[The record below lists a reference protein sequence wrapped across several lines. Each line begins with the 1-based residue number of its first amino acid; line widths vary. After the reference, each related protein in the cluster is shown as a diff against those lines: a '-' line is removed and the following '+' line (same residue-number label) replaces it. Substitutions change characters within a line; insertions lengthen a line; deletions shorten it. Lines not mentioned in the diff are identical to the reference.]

1 MARDQRVTWHVLQ
14 RFVSSLQVSV
24 IQNDQPRLKRQLSL
38 LDAWTRRQAMAQ
50 QTDRS
55 AQFPEMAELRQK
67 LRTSKSAFDAMVSSY
82 RSLLDSFETFRCTID
97 LVQRIKRLQDLS
109 PTLQSIQDLHD
120 MHLLHLILDQEL
132 FAGRVPAQIGQVRP
146 RCLQEQLKQF
156 SPAVH
161 FPRLY
166 LGDVRRVDGPRF
178 FLGCDT
184 DPQSG
189 SCFIFAL
196 RHKYLPGKI
205 IGVVAGYDRDP
216 ERYAVEKAT
225 DFLSHFCD
233 ILASTLII
241 TLEHE
246 QLEELTVRDSLT
258 GINNRTYLERH
269 APRILDFAVRK
280 NLPVHLLF
288 IDLNGF
294 KAINDTLGHEAG
306 DAILIAVGQTIQA
319 MVRKYDICVR
329 LGGDEFVIMLPDTD
343 ETKAWSFVTRLGQ
356 ALANI
361 NVGEICGLAT
371 NLRISASVGL
381 ARHEPGQPLED
392 LIRAADLRMFQE
404 KMLARASLNHRGNH
418 D

>member
-1 MARDQRVTWHVLQ
+1 M
-14 RFVSSLQVSV
+14 
-24 IQNDQPRLKRQLSL
+24 
-38 LDAWTRRQAMAQ
+38 
-50 QTDRS
+50 
-55 AQFPEMAELRQK
+55 
-67 LRTSKSAFDAMVSSY
+67 
-82 RSLLDSFETFRCTID
+82 
-97 LVQRIKRLQDLS
+97 
-109 PTLQSIQDLHD
+109 
-120 MHLLHLILDQEL
+120 
-132 FAGRVPAQIGQVRP
+132 
-146 RCLQEQLKQF
+146 
-156 SPAVH
+156 
-161 FPRLY
+161 
-166 LGDVRRVDGPRF
+166 
-178 FLGCDT
+178 
-184 DPQSG
+184 
-189 SCFIFAL
+189 
-196 RHKYLPGKI
+196 
-205 IGVVAGYDRDP
+205 
-216 ERYAVEKAT
+216 
-225 DFLSHFCD
+225 
-233 ILASTLII
+233 
-241 TLEHE
+241 
-246 QLEELTVRDSLT
+246 RDSLT